1 MTEDNIP
8 GAWYRDRVPAM
19 QGSQTAYDG
28 RYAPMLVP
36 HSVVMD
42 AENTSEASGCGN
54 VRFRNRLYT
63 ARLRLEKL
71 DSETHENILHDGAV
85 FRIYAAKRDDGS
97 DGEGR
102 VLFYEEDTQI
112 CGSKE
117 FLTAMG
123 AADIRPVLRD
133 GGIWNWLA
141 GFWSAGAGR
150 MDETES
156 VAAAVNGAEACYTG
170 VVPAGTPVCDES
182 EQILLGDRFGLQTGV
197 MKAFATVW
205 DGQPADASEHQL
217 QTVGYLYTPQPLSA
231 GTYVLCE
238 TKAPAGYARSKPVAL
253 EIYSDQITYYQNGE
267 RDSRVISAIYE
278 DAADEQ
284 TTYGTKPQDLIDTA
298 RVYLENEP
306 IRLQVEK
313 RAMQTEDGAMVMQG
327 VGSNRFA
334 PSGIYTREQSIMTAY
349 RLFRMK

>member
-253 EIYSDQITYYQNGE
+253 EIYSDQITY
-267 RDSRVISAIYE
+267 
-278 DAADEQ
+278 
-284 TTYGTKPQDLIDTA
+284 
-298 RVYLENEP
+298 
-306 IRLQVEK
+306 
-313 RAMQTEDGAMVMQG
+313 
-327 VGSNRFA
+327 
-334 PSGIYTREQSIMTAY
+334 
-349 RLFRMK
+349 

>member
-1 MTEDNIP
+1 M
-8 GAWYRDRVPAM
+8 
-19 QGSQTAYDG
+19 S
-28 RYAPMLVP
+28 
-36 HSVVMD
+36 
-42 AENTSEASGCGN
+42 
-54 VRFRNRLYT
+54 
-63 ARLRLEKL
+63 
-71 DSETHENILHDGAV
+71 
-85 FRIYAAKRDDGS
+85 
-97 DGEGR
+97 
-102 VLFYEEDTQI
+102 
-112 CGSKE
+112 
-117 FLTAMG
+117 
-123 AADIRPVLRD
+123 RPR
-133 GGIWNWLA
+133 
-141 GFWSAGAGR
+141 R
-150 MDETES
+150 ETES

-284 TTYGTKPQDLIDTA
+284 T
-298 RVYLENEP
+298 NC
-306 IRLQVEK
+306 
-313 RAMQTEDGAMVMQG
+313 
-327 VGSNRFA
+327 SN
-334 PSGIYTREQSIMTAY
+334 Y
-349 RLFRMK
+349 R